1 MCIISI
7 YICVFKNLLLSG
19 IFHENGIKLELFCA
33 SARLHVNCIF
43 IWWLYNRVVTLWQRK
58 KPTAENQ
65 ISNRNIQIPYTT
77 WVDEIYP
84 GKHLIINRRLI
95 PCQFPWSWVDEPCS
109 ILGSFLSCPPP
120 YCNISSSRPTKKTKH
135 ESNIA
140 CIPVI
145 EKKWITLNIGGTAG
159 I

>member
-1 MCIISI
+1 MCIVSI

-43 IWWLYNRVVTLWQRK
+43 IWWLYNRVVTLRHRK
-58 KPTAENQ
+58 KTTADNQ
-65 ISNRNIQIPYTT
+65 INNI
-77 WVDEIYP
+77 EISWYHIRL
-84 GKHLIINRRLI
+84 GLMKYKHLIINRRFI

-120 YCNISSSRPTKKTKH
+120 YCNISSSKPTKKTKH

-140 CIPVI
+140 CLLVI
-145 EKKWITLNIGGTAG
+145 EKRWITLNIRGTAG